1 MRILTL
7 LLLLVSP
14 LRAQAPSQEEIRKTL
29 EQISEITG
37 FTLKRPVPSAGITR
51 QEWKKWV
58 DDQIRENVKPSEIY
72 AEETALKL
80 FGLVPRDFDLRRA
93 TVDLLGEQAAAV
105 YDHRKKQMLFVEG
118 ASPAL
123 MANAVLVH
131 ELSHALADQH
141 FDMKRFLDK
150 GPKSDESQTA
160 RLAVVEGQATW
171 IMIEAQ
177 LRAVGGSL
185 KDRKGALEAMLPAM
199 RSMAAGS
206 YPVFE
211 QSPLYLRETLLFPY
225 TAGLLFQQAAVDKL
239 GRDAFSE
246 VLRKPPVSAQQ
257 ILHPELYFAGVAP
270 TRPPLLPLER
280 IKEYERLTDG
290 TVGELDFRILFTQYA
305 SEAEAR
311 PAAEKWRGGTFDLWE
326 RRASKN
332 PVLRWS
338 ADWAGEEAAR
348 EALRLY
354 VKVLEGKLDGAGFI
368 GNDPDVIEGESK
380 QGRFRIVRSGA
391 RLQAVEG
398 LR

>member
-1 MRILTL
+1 MRHLAL
-7 LLLLVSP
+7 LFFLVAP
-14 LRAQAPSQEEIRKTL
+14 LGAQAPTAEEIRKTL
-29 EQISEITG
+29 AQISEITG
-37 FTLKRPVPSAGITR
+37 FAVKRPVPSATITR
-51 QEWKKWV
+51 EEWKKWV
-58 DDQIRENVKPSEIY
+58 DGQIRENVKPSEIH

-80 FGLVPRDFDLRRA
+80 FGLVPRDFDLRSA

-118 ASPAL
+118 ASPPL

-131 ELSHALADQH
+131 ELAHALADQH

-185 KDRKGALEAMLPAM
+185 RERGSALESMMPAM
-199 RSMAAGS
+199 RTMAAGS

-225 TAGLLFQQAAVDKL
+225 TAGLLFQQAAVEKL
-239 GRDAFSE
+239 GKDAFAA
-246 VLRKPPVSAQQ
+246 VLRKPPVSAAQ
-257 ILHPELYFAGVAP
+257 ILHPELYFEGVEP
-270 TRPPLLPLER
+270 SRPPLPPLER
-280 IKEYERLTDG
+280 SKEYNRLTEG
-290 TVGELDFRILFTQYA
+290 MVGELDFRILFTQYG
-305 SEAEAR
+305 SEAEAKR
-311 PAAEKWRGGTFDLWE
+311 AAPRWRGGVFDVWE
-326 RRASKN
+326 HRESKN
-332 PVLRWS
+332 AVLRWAAEW
-338 ADWAGEEAAR
+338 ADEDAAR

-354 VKVLEGKLDGAGFI
+354 VKVLEGKLEKIAFAGS
-368 GNDPDVIEGESK
+368 DPDVIEGESA
-380 QGRFRIVRSGA
+380 QGRFRIQRAGS
-391 RLQAVEG
+391 RLQAIEG